1 MEVRVGR
8 RHLGHVR
15 PVHDE
20 GQLVVADW
28 TPELLCHVVL
38 AQRVLERDVDLEGL
52 RKKKRIGTSV
62 FWRLFFIIK
71 NAF

>member
-1 MEVRVGR
+1 MGR

-20 GQLVVADW
+20 GELVVADG

-38 AQRVLERDVDLEGL
+38 TQRVLERDVDLEGL
-52 RKKKRIGTSV
+52 RKKNGQ
-62 FWRLFFIIK
+62 RLLKIPKCVLASIK
-71 NAF
+71 FM